1 MSERPRISFKD
12 VGGLHEIKEKLRS
25 LIRLPLLGLPVFSQ
39 SRLGPPKGVLFIGP
53 SGTGKTLVA
62 KALAGETGMTLLVV
76 DPPTL
81 LSKWVGESE
90 KGLREVFK
98 RAKQV
103 SPCIVLIDEVEAIAA
118 VRTAE
123 DSGRISQ
130 RIVSQLF
137 RELDDLQSSLGILVI
152 ATTNRVD
159 LMEPALLRAGR
170 FDYVIEFPLPA
181 REDRIEILNTFM
193 RALPLDSQVDIEIL
207 ADMSDGWTGADIE
220 ALCKKAVL
228 LAMEECLKKDERPDF
243 SRCKITARHF
253 EQAIELGTSAA
264 VQSRAM
270 RH

>member
-1 MSERPRISFKD
+1 R
-12 VGGLHEIKEKLRS
+12 
-25 LIRLPLLGLPVFSQ
+25 
-39 SRLGPPKGVLFIGP
+39 
-53 SGTGKTLVA
+53 
-62 KALAGETGMTLLVV
+62 ALAGETGMTLLVV

-103 SPCIVLIDEVEAIAA
+103 SPCIVMIDEVEAIAPA
-118 VRTAE
+118 RSAE

-137 RELDDLQSSLGILVI
+137 RELDDLHSSLGILVI

-170 FDYVIEFPLPA
+170 FDIVIDFPLPA
-181 REDRIEILNTFM
+181 REERIEILQIFM
-193 RALPLDSQVDIEIL
+193 QTLPLDSDIDINLL
-207 ADMSDGWTGADIE
+207 ADMSEGWTGADIE
-220 ALCKKAVL
+220 ALCKKAIL
-228 LAMEECLKKDERPDF
+228 LAMEECLKKEEKPDF
-243 SRCKITARHF
+243 SRCKITSRHF
-253 EQAIELGTSAA
+253 EQATGKGASSTIPSGA
-264 VQSRAM
+264 V